1 MSGTLVSLLG
11 ESPPV
16 TSSFIKSFQK
26 GLFDKVIIIA
36 NENAKIIAGARLIKA
51 ALSYE
56 KSEYAVEISHVPV
69 TDVLNEEQNFVF
81 MKHLSSVIMQEKKKD
96 RDVFLNITGGR
107 VAMSVSSQI
116 IGGLLGV
123 QGTFV
128 VTTPYDKASK
138 EKMDTL
144 RDLISSFSE
153 LSDADEAKNRY
164 HERYCD
170 LHDLMFPDTGQQ
182 IIRIPT
188 IPHSPKDLYVLLNQ
202 LRGIAQQTMRLTDND
217 RGKLITEGYVDSPA
231 NDISDFGLK
240 FLDAFSEYPK

>member
-1 MSGTLVSLLG
+1 MPGTLVSLLG

-16 TSSFIKSFQK
+16 TSSFIKSFQT
-26 GLFDKVIIIA
+26 GLFNKVIIIA

-51 ALSYE
+51 ALSFE

-81 MKHLSSVIMQEKKKD
+81 MKHLSSVIMQEKNQD

-116 IGGLLGV
+116 IGGLLRV

-153 LSDADEAKNRY
+153 LSDAEAKNRY
-164 HERYCD
+164 DERWCD

-202 LRGIAQQTMRLTDND
+202 LRGIAQHTMRLTDND
-217 RGKLITEGYVDSPA
+217 RGKLIAEGYVDSA
-231 NDISDFGLK
+231 TNDISDFGIK